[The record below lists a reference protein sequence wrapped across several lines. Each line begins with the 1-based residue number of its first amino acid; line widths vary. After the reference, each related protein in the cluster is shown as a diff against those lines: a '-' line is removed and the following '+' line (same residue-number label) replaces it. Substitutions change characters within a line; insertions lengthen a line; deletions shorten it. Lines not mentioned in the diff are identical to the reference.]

1 MVKPEYKDQIDPPMT
16 MGFAIYI
23 VVFIVTAITN
33 LIVAPQLLGYPWGRA
48 LQFCSGVLLTVLVLS
63 FFTMQFIRFIQRRRQ
78 ERRDRAE
85 RDAGLM

>member
-1 MVKPEYKDQIDPPMT
+1 MVEPENKDQIAPPMT
-16 MGFAIYI
+16 MGVAIYI
-23 VVFIVTAITN
+23 VVFIVTALTN
-33 LIVAPQLLGYPWGRA
+33 YIIAPQLLGYPWGRA
-48 LQFCSGVLLTVLVLS
+48 LQWGSGVLLTVLVVS